1 MNQTLTS
8 PQNYTAEL
16 IQVDKALESMRDSG
30 FDLATAGGEVIDNS
44 IEAKAQFIRIRTVE
58 GTVANEV
65 TMTAKSKTK
74 FSKAIK
80 AIAFADD
87 GIGIPYDTLP
97 HVLTL
102 GFSTRYN
109 QRDGLGRFG
118 VGMKLAA
125 ISQAR
130 RIDIYTQPLG
140 SNQIFHAYLDLDLV
154 ASGEQVYIQG
164 DIVDA
169 YPPEYND
176 LMQHPKKGTAFE
188 SGTLVIWSKVDR
200 LTEGGKYGSSLDE
213 RRTGFIKLIAR
224 AYRKF
229 IDQGLYIEI
238 NQSRITLHDPL
249 FLLENPRVTQNFG
262 RDLRAE
268 IIQQTK
274 PGEISI
280 DGHEVQVTV
289 TLYPEEFRKKRGLGG
304 RGSRDE
310 KEKFEDL
317 NIPDNQGRV
326 SLLRNGR
333 EIYYE
338 IIPRLFTGGVDQD
351 IDRFIGVEVSFPA
364 TLDEYLQVR
373 HVKRGAEPVSK
384 LREKLREFLV
394 RPVNEGR
401 KRIRNVWDS
410 TETVERNASDAHDS
424 AHAAVKQAEQTS
436 PQGKGGMSISLE
448 TATQIVND
456 LLADIKVNPDTDP
469 EKAEEVK
476 QKIQNLPITIFDGE
490 WSGKELFEI
499 THLNGKAIIKYNY
512 RHPFFREIYVP
523 IKDLAGQDPKE
534 ISAEDAIRLAR
545 KVEVAIDVLF
555 MAYAKAENMH
565 SDPDSIYDDLR
576 SYWGLHANSY
586 TREALRDK

>member
-1 MNQTLTS
+1 MNQALTS

-80 AIAFADD
+80 AIAFADN

-140 SNQIFHAYLDLDLV
+140 SNQISHAYLDLDLV
-154 ASGEQVYIQG
+154 ALGEQVYIQG

-213 RRTGFIKLIAR
+213 RRIGFIKFLAR

-229 IDQGLYIEI
+229 IDQGLYIEL
-238 NQSRITLHDPL
+238 NQSHITLHDPL
-249 FLLENPRVTQNFG
+249 FILENPRVIQNFG

-268 IIQQTK
+268 IIQETK

-280 DGHEVQVTV
+280 NGHEVQVCV
-289 TLYPEEFRKKRGLGG
+289 TLCPEEFRKKRFIGG
-304 RGSRDE
+304 REDRE
-310 KEKFEDL
+310 EEFKDL
-317 NIPDNQGRV
+317 NIPDNEGRV
-326 SLLRNGR
+326 TILRNGR
-333 EIYYE
+333 EIYYD
-338 IIPRLFTGGVDQD
+338 IIPRLFPDRVEKL
-351 IDRFIGVEVSFPA
+351 DRFIGVEVSFPA
-364 TLDEYLQVR
+364 VLDEYLQVR

-384 LREKLREFLV
+384 LRQKLREFV
-394 RPVNEGR
+394 DRPITEAR
-401 KRIRNVWDS
+401 KCIRKVWDI
-410 TETVERNASDAHDS
+410 TDTVERNNSDAHDS
-424 AHAAVKQAEQTS
+424 AHTAVKQAEQTS
-436 PQGKGGMSISLE
+436 PQGKGGMNINLE
-448 TATQIVND
+448 TANQIVND
-456 LLADIKVNPDTDP
+456 LLNDIGVNPDTDP

-476 QKIQNLPITIFDGE
+476 QKIHDLPITIFDGG

-499 THLNGKAIIKYNY
+499 AHLNGKAIITYNH
-512 RHPFFREIYVP
+512 RHPFFREIYDP
-523 IKDLAGQDPKE
+523 IKELAGQAPTE
-534 ISAEDAIRLAR
+534 INSEDAIRLAR
-545 KVEVAIDVLF
+545 KVEVALDVLF

-565 SDPDSIYDDLR
+565 SDPDSVYDDLR
-576 SYWGLHANSY
+576 SYWGLHANAY

>member
-1 MNQTLTS
+1 MNQAVTS
-8 PQNYTAEL
+8 PQNNTAEL

-44 IEAKAQFIRIRTVE
+44 IEAKAQFIRIHTVE

-65 TMTAKSKTK
+65 TTTAKSKTK

-140 SNQIFHAYLDLDLV
+140 SNQISHAYLDLDLV
-154 ASGEQVYIQG
+154 ASGQQVYIQA
-164 DIVDA
+164 DILDA
-169 YPPEYND
+169 YPPEYSD

-213 RRTGFIKLIAR
+213 RRIGFIKFLAR

-268 IIQQTK
+268 IIQETK
-274 PGEISI
+274 PEEISI
-280 DGHEVQVTV
+280 DGHEVKVTV
-289 TLYPEEFRKKRGLGG
+289 TLYPKEFRKKRGPGG
-304 RGSRDE
+304 REHRDE
-310 KEKFEDL
+310 RFEGL

-333 EIYYE
+333 EIYYD
-338 IIPRLFTGGVDQD
+338 IIPRLFPRR
-351 IDRFIGVEVSFPA
+351 IDNNDPYRFIGVEVSFPA
-364 TLDEYLQVR
+364 ALDEYLQVR

-384 LREKLREFLV
+384 LREELRKFLE
-394 RPVNEGR
+394 RPINKAFKDIQALWVN
-401 KRIRNVWDS
+401 
-410 TETVERNASDAHDS
+410 TETQEQNVSDAHDS

-436 PQGKGGMSISLE
+436 PQGKGGMNINPE
-448 TATQIVND
+448 TANQIVNN
-456 LLADIKVNPDTDP
+456 LLNDIGVNPDTDP

-476 QKIQNLPITIFDGE
+476 QKIHDLPITIFDSG

-499 THLNGKAIIKYNY
+499 AHLNGKAIITYNH
-512 RHPFFREIYVP
+512 RHPFFREIYDP
-523 IKDLAGQDPKE
+523 IKELAGQAPTE
-534 ISAEDAIRLAR
+534 ISSEDAIRLAR
-545 KVEVAIDVLF
+545 KVEVALDALF

-565 SDPDSIYDDLR
+565 SDPDSVYDDLR